1 MQNRNDIFDVLKGI
15 LVDFF
20 EIDPDKIHL
29 HAKLYEDLEVDS
41 IDAVDLVV
49 ELRRLTG
56 KQIDP
61 EEFKA
66 VRTVEDVVKAIETI
80 VIEP

>member
-1 MQNRNDIFDVLKGI
+1 MKSRDEIFQVLKGI

-20 EIDPDKIHL
+20 EIDPDKIHPQ
-29 HAKLYEDLEVDS
+29 AELYEDLEVDS

-49 ELRRLTG
+49 ELRKITG

-61 EEFKA
+61 DEFRA
-66 VRTVEDVVKAIETI
+66 VRTVDDVVRAVESI
-80 VIEP
+80 VVRP

>member
-1 MQNRNDIFDVLKGI
+1 MKNREEIFDVLKGI

-20 EIDPDKIHL
+20 EIEPDKIHL
-29 HAKLYEDLEVDS
+29 QAHLYEDLEVDS

-49 ELRRLTG
+49 ELRKITG

-61 EEFKA
+61 DEFRA
-66 VRTVEDVVKAIETI
+66 VRTVEDVVRAVESI
-80 VIEP
+80 VERP